1 MIFTIDML
9 CLYCNVYLY
18 DCCWKKERGEIIT
31 YPIIEP
37 TTCVVFCVCER
48 TTGKPTEVV
57 RRQWRSNEVWRDEDH
72 GCLFMVLESTQV
84 FKTRSRKQR
93 GSKKESADAW
103 GVIVTVIG
111 PYYIIFFNNVF
122 EEFLYSKDS
131 KVIYRH
137 RRIAAGSPRFD
148 IKLYIPLTLSV
159 YKCDFVLCVIFMYML
174 LSL

>member
-1 MIFTIDML
+1 M
-9 CLYCNVYLY
+9 YLY
-18 DCCWKKERGEIIT
+18 NYCRKKERGEIIT

-37 TTCVVFCVCER
+37 TTCVVFCVWMW

-57 RRQWRSNEVWRDEDH
+57 RRQWRSNEVWKDEDH
-72 GCLFMVLESTQV
+72 DCLFMVLESTQV

-93 GSKKESADAW
+93 GSKRVSWRVSSDSDSYRALL
-103 GVIVTVIG
+103 
-111 PYYIIFFNNVF
+111 FFSTTYSK
-122 EEFLYSKDS
+122 FLYSKDS

-137 RRIAAGSPRFD
+137 RRIAAGSPIFD
-148 IKLYIPLTLSV
+148 IKLYILLTPSG